1 MEDVAALGVLKVSRC
16 VHLRRLNALF
26 ETFCPSLR
34 ARSVLA
40 EQKKNDLMER
50 ILCLNKNVMIST
62 EPNEVLKTH

>member
-40 EQKKNDLMER
+40 EQKKNDLIER
-50 ILCLNKNVMIST
+50 TNGIILNNQTAAVKF
-62 EPNEVLKTH
+62 